1 MLRAG
6 MGSAETGG
14 VVDTPVES
22 SGVSCDPR
30 GGCPPSA
37 GTLPRLVAAVPRPEG
52 CPGIRVHGC
61 STSLPGVLNARQ
73 NALLA
78 QSVEHSHGKAGVVG
92 SIPTEGSTKWSGN
105 RSVTSQTP
113 GGVAQLVRASGS

>member
-1 MLRAG
+1 MVGSAAGTHRRVSATDHIFAVVVRAG
-6 MGSAETGG
+6 PIHSSAWSRRCRAPKGA
-14 VVDTPVES
+14 PVPLTN
-22 SGVSCDPR
+22 GAR
-30 GGCPPSA
+30 
-37 GTLPRLVAAVPRPEG
+37 T
-52 CPGIRVHGC
+52 
-61 STSLPGVLNARQ
+61 RQ

-105 RSVTSQTP
+105 RPATSQTP